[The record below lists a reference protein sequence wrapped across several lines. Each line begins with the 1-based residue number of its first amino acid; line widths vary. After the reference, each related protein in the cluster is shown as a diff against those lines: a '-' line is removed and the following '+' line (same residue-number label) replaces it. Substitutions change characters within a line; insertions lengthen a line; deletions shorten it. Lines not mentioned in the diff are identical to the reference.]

1 MLVSVVSIG
10 NSRGIRLPKIILDKF
25 KVTDKMNMEVT
36 DKGITLTP
44 VKNPRRGWD
53 KVFSQM
59 HINKE
64 DSLEEIPD
72 SGAFEWEW

>member
-44 VKNPRRGWD
+44 VKNPRRDWD